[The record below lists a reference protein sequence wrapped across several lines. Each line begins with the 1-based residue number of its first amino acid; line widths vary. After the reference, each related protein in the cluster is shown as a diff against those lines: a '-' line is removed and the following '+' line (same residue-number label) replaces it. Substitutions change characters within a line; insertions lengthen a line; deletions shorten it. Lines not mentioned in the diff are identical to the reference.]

1 MTRTLSPAVYAA
13 LKAVDT
19 PTICNAIEAIQG
31 RRRNDGFTRATVIA
45 AQPHLPAMVG
55 FAKTAVIRADWPSQE
70 APATLRERRLGYYR
84 YVAAGA
90 QPRVIVIE
98 DRSAHKGLGA
108 FWGEVNV
115 ALHKGLGLEG
125 VLTDGAIRDLGAVD
139 PSFPM
144 LAGTVSPSHA
154 FVRIEAMDEAVTVFG
169 LPVHPGDLIHADRHG
184 AVIIEQGME
193 DELPRAIDLVTR
205 KEKPLLD
212 AARAAD
218 FTVEKLIAAWREAE
232 DVH

>member
-45 AQPHLPAMVG
+45 AHPNLPAMVG
-55 FAKTAVIRADWPSQE
+55 FARTAVIRADQPSQE
-70 APATLRERRLGYYR
+70 PASVVRERRLGYYR
-84 YVAAGA
+84 YIAAGA
-90 QPRVIVIE
+90 GPRLVVIE

-125 VLTDGAIRDLGAVD
+125 VLTDGAMRDLGAVD
-139 PSFPM
+139 PTFPM
-144 LAGTVSPSHA
+144 LAGTISPSHA
-154 FVRIEAMDEAVTVFG
+154 FVRIEAMDETVTVFG
-169 LPVHPGDLIHADRHG
+169 LTVAPGDLIHADRHG
-184 AVIIEQGME
+184 AVIIEPGME
-193 DELPRAIDLVTR
+193 RELPGAIDLVTR

-212 AARAAD
+212 AARAAG
-218 FTVEKLIAAWREAE
+218 FSVEKLLAAWGEAE

>member
-1 MTRTLSPAVYAA
+1 MTRTLAPHVYAA

-31 RRRNDGFTRATVIA
+31 RRRNDGFTRSTVIA
-45 AQPHLPAMVG
+45 AHPGLPAMVG
-55 FAKTAVIRADWPSQE
+55 FAKTAVIRADQPS
-70 APATLRERRLGYYR
+70 ADPASVVRERRLGYYR
-84 YVAAGA
+84 YVAAGPA
-90 QPRVIVIE
+90 HRLVVIE
-98 DRSAHKGLGA
+98 DRSAHVGLGS

-139 PSFPM
+139 ASFPM
-144 LAGTVSPSHA
+144 LAGTISPSHA
-154 FVRIEAMDEAVTVFG
+154 FVRIDAMDEVVTVFG
-169 LPVHPGDLIHADRHG
+169 LKVQPGDLIHADRHG
-184 AVIIEQGME
+184 AVIIEPGIE
-193 DELPRAIDLVTR
+193 DELPAAIDLVTR

-212 AARAAD
+212 AARAPG
-218 FTVEKLIAAWREAE
+218 FNIEKLMAAWGEAE

>member
-1 MTRTLSPAVYAA
+1 MLTPAVYAA

-45 AQPHLPAMVG
+45 AHPALPAMVG
-55 FAKTAVIRADWPSQE
+55 FAKTAVIRADHPSQE
-70 APATLRERRLGYYR
+70 PAGVVRERRLGYYR

-90 QPRVIVIE
+90 GPRLVVIE

-125 VLTDGAIRDLGAVD
+125 VLTDGAFRDLGAVD
-139 PSFPM
+139 PAFPM
-144 LAGTVSPSHA
+144 LAGTISPSHA
-154 FVRIEAMDEAVTVFG
+154 FVRIEAMDETVTVFG
-169 LPVHPGDLIHADRHG
+169 LTVAPGDLIHADRHG
-184 AVIIEQGME
+184 AVIIEPGME
-193 DELPRAIDLVTR
+193 TELPSAIDLVTR

-218 FTVEKLIAAWREAE
+218 FTVEKLIAAWGEAE

>member
-1 MTRTLSPAVYAA
+1 MSRILSPAVYAA

-31 RRRNDGFTRATVIA
+31 RRRNDGFTRSTVIA
-45 AQPHLPAMVG
+45 AHPALPAMVG
-55 FAKTAVIRADWPSQE
+55 FAKTAVIRADQPSQE
-70 APATLRERRLGYYR
+70 APAVLRERRLGYYR
-84 YVAAGA
+84 YVADGS
-90 QPRVIVIE
+90 QPRVVVIE

-139 PSFPM
+139 PVFPM
-144 LAGTVSPSHA
+144 LGGTVSPSHA
-154 FVRIEAMDEAVTVFG
+154 FVRIEAMNTDVSVFG
-169 LPVHPGDLIHADRHG
+169 LPVSPGDLIHADRHG
-184 AVIIEQGME
+184 AVIIEPGME
-193 DELPRAIDLVTR
+193 AELPRAINLVTR
-205 KEKPLLD
+205 KEQPLLD

-218 FTVEKLIAAWREAE
+218 FTVEKLIAAWGEAE

>member
-31 RRRNDGFTRATVIA
+31 HRRNDGFTRSTVIA
-45 AQPHLPAMVG
+45 SQPHLPAMVG
-55 FAKTAVIRADWPSQE
+55 FAKTAVIRADQPSEE
-70 APATLRERRLGYYR
+70 APSLVRERRLNYYR
-84 YVAAGA
+84 YIAEGMP
-90 QPRVIVIE
+90 QRVVIIE
-98 DRSAHKGLGA
+98 DRSVHKGLGA

-139 PSFPM
+139 PTFPM
-144 LAGTVSPSHA
+144 LAGTISPSHA
-154 FVRIEAMDEAVTVFG
+154 FVRVDAIECPVTVFG
-169 LPVHPGDLIHADRHG
+169 LPIMPGDLIHADCHG
-184 AVIIEQGME
+184 AVIIEAGIE
-193 DELPRAIDLVTR
+193 SELPHAIDLVTR

-218 FTVEKLIAAWREAE
+218 FSIEKLLAAWGEAE

>member
-55 FAKTAVIRADWPSQE
+55 FARTAVIRADQPSQE
-70 APATLRERRLGYYR
+70 PPASVRERRLNYYR
-84 YVAAGA
+84 YIAAGD
-90 QPRVIVIE
+90 QPRVVVIE

-125 VLTDGAIRDLGAVD
+125 VLTDGAMRDLGAVD
-139 PSFPM
+139 PSFQM
-144 LAGTVSPSHA
+144 LAGTISPSHA
-154 FVRIEAMDEAVTVFG
+154 FVRIDAFDEAVTVFG
-169 LPVHPGDLIHADRHG
+169 LTIQPGDLIHADRHG
-184 AVIIEQGME
+184 AVIIEPGME
-193 DELPRAIDLVTR
+193 CELPQAIDLVTR

-212 AARAAD
+212 AARAPGFSID
-218 FTVEKLIAAWREAE
+218 KLIAAWGEAE

>member
-1 MTRTLSPAVYAA
+1 MTRILTPAVYAA

-31 RRRNDGFTRATVIA
+31 RRRNDGFTRSTVIA
-45 AQPHLPAMVG
+45 AHPGLPAMVG

-70 APATLRERRLGYYR
+70 PAAIVRERRLGYYR
-84 YVAAGA
+84 YVADGT
-90 QPRVIVIE
+90 QPRLVVIE

-125 VLTDGAIRDLGAVD
+125 VVTDGAIRDLGAVD
-139 PSFPM
+139 PTFPM
-144 LAGTVSPSHA
+144 LAGTISPSHA
-154 FVRIEAMDEAVTVFG
+154 FVRIEAMDCPVTVFG
-169 LPVHPGDLIHADRHG
+169 LPVAPGDLIHADRHG
-184 AVIIEQGME
+184 AVIIEPGME
-193 DELPRAIDLVTR
+193 AELPQAIDLVTR

-218 FTVEKLIAAWREAE
+218 FTVDKLIAAWGEAE

>member
-55 FAKTAVIRADWPSQE
+55 FVRTAVIRADQPSQE
-70 APATLRERRLGYYR
+70 PPATVRERRLNYYR
-84 YVAAGA
+84 YIAAGD
-90 QPRVIVIE
+90 QPRVVVIE
-98 DRSAHKGLGA
+98 DRSVHKGLGA

-125 VLTDGAIRDLGAVD
+125 VLTDGAMRDLGAVD

-144 LAGTVSPSHA
+144 LAGTISPSHA
-154 FVRIEAMDEAVTVFG
+154 FVRVDALDEAVTVFG
-169 LPVHPGDLIHADRHG
+169 LTIQPGDLIHADRHG
-184 AVIIEQGME
+184 AVIIEPGME
-193 DELPRAIDLVTR
+193 RELPQAIDLVTR

-212 AARAAD
+212 AARAPGFSID
-218 FTVEKLIAAWREAE
+218 KLIAAWGEAE

>member
-45 AQPHLPAMVG
+45 AQPHLLAMVG
-55 FAKTAVIRADWPSQE
+55 FARTAVIRADQPSKE
-70 APATLRERRLGYYR
+70 PLASVRERRLNYYR
-84 YVAAGA
+84 YIAAGD
-90 QPRVIVIE
+90 QPRVVVIE

-125 VLTDGAIRDLGAVD
+125 VLTDGAMRDLGAVD

-144 LAGTVSPSHA
+144 LAGTISPSHA
-154 FVRIEAMDEAVTVFG
+154 FVRVDALDEAVTVFG
-169 LPVHPGDLIHADRHG
+169 LTIQPGDLIHADRHG
-184 AVIIEQGME
+184 AVIIEPGME
-193 DELPRAIDLVTR
+193 HDLPQAIDLVTR

-212 AARAAD
+212 AARAPGFSID
-218 FTVEKLIAAWREAE
+218 KLIAAWGEAE

>member
-1 MTRTLSPAVYAA
+1 MTRILSPAVYAA

-31 RRRNDGFTRATVIA
+31 HRRNDGFTRATVIA
-45 AQPHLPAMVG
+45 SQPLLPTMVG

-70 APATLRERRLGYYR
+70 APAALRERRLGYYR
-84 YVAAGA
+84 YVAEGA

-144 LAGTVSPSHA
+144 LAGTISPSHA
-154 FVRIEAMDEAVTVFG
+154 FVRVEAMDVPISVFG
-169 LPVHPGDLIHADRHG
+169 LPIAPGDLIHADRHG
-184 AVIIEQGME
+184 AVIIEPGME
-193 DELPRAIDLVTR
+193 AELPRAIDLVTR

-218 FTVEKLIAAWREAE
+218 FTVEKLIAAWGEAE